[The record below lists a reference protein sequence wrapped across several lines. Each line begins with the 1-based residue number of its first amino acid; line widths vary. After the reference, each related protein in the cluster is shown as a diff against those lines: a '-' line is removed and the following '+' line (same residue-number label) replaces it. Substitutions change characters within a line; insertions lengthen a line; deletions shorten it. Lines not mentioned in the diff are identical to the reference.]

1 MGRTGLEG
9 KAPSLTDGSVLKEM
23 KGLHCLLAYYHLIFA
38 QRVHLQQAT
47 ETFSLRNYALPAT
60 RI

>member
-1 MGRTGLEG
+1 MRRTGLEG
-9 KAPSLTDGSVLKEM
+9 RAPSLLTDGSVLQET
-23 KGLHCLLAYYHLIFA
+23 KGFANPLIFA